1 MVPCADCGRPVTQ
14 DEAGLS
20 RKLINR
26 NTQVL
31 FCLTCLSRRFKVPE
45 DKLTDMIRR
54 FR

>member
-1 MVPCADCGRPVTQ
+1 MVACSDCGRRVTQ

-26 NTQVL
+26 NTMQL
-31 FCLTCLSRRFKVPE
+31 YCLTCLAQRFKTTE
-45 DKLTDMIRR
+45 DKLTEMIER